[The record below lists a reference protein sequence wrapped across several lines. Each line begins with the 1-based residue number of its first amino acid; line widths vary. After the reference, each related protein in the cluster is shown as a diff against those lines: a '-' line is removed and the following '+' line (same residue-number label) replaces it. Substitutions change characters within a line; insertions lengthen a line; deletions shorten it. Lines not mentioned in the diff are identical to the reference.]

1 MAKARTK
8 LPDTLY
14 WFIML
19 VRAPIRLVRSWH
31 AWSVPFMTWITRV
44 GSPTGVHA
52 DQLLHA
58 LLAHVAERH
67 RRAGRVLG
75 LRQDP
80 VNEATAILSVAS

>member
-19 VRAPIRLVRSWH
+19 VPAPIRLVRSWH
-31 AWSVPFMTWITRV
+31 AWLVTFMTWV
-44 GSPTGVHA
+44 
-52 DQLLHA
+52 
-58 LLAHVAERH
+58 

-75 LRQDP
+75 GHSR
-80 VNEATAILSVAS
+80 TIG